1 MTQGA
6 SATRVEA
13 DAQGKRATYDEIV
26 VGTVL
31 GEMDWVVTEDMID
44 LQCKL
49 DLDYDE
55 FYSLDSPW
63 GGRVAPPQI
72 TYRPPRW
79 LLSRTYNVRG
89 LFYKW
94 EMQNVRAIRVNESL
108 HVICRIT
115 DKYVKND
122 REFIIYTAE
131 ATDSKGE
138 LVFRTVRTHVLDAL
152 ERTAPRSGEG
162 IDTGIKAERI

>member
-1 MTQGA
+1 M
-6 SATRVEA
+6 SESVSRTRVEA
-13 DAQGKRATYDEIV
+13 DARGRRATYDDIE

-31 GEMDWVVTEDMID
+31 GEMEWVVTEEMVD
-44 LQCKL
+44 LQCRL

-72 TYRPPRW
+72 QYRPPRW

-89 LFYKW
+89 LFYRW
-94 EMQNVRAIRVNESL
+94 TMENVRPIRLNETL
-108 HVICRIT
+108 RIKSWIV
-115 DKYVKND
+115 DKYVKNE
-122 REFIIYTAE
+122 REFVVYAAE
-131 ATDSKGE
+131 ATDSAGQT
-138 LVFRTVRTHVLDAL
+138 VFRTERTHVLDVL
-152 ERTAPRSGEG
+152 ERTAPRAGEG

>member
-1 MTQGA
+1 MTEGA
-6 SATRVEA
+6 SKTRVEA

-31 GEMDWVVTEDMID
+31 GEMDWVVTEDMVE
-44 LQCKL
+44 LQCRL

-55 FYSLDSPW
+55 FYTLDSPY
-63 GGRVAPPQI
+63 GGRIAPPQI

-94 EMQNVRAIRVNESL
+94 QMENVRPIRINEQL

-122 REFIIYTAE
+122 REYIVYTAE
-131 ATDSKGE
+131 ATDVKGDV
-138 LVFRTVRTHVLDAL
+138 VFRTERVHVLDAL
-152 ERTAPRSGEG
+152 ERTAPRAGEG

>member
-1 MTQGA
+1 MSGGV
-6 SATRVEA
+6 SRVRVER
-13 DAQGKRATYDEIV
+13 DAQGKRASYDEIE

-31 GEMDWVVTEDMID
+31 GEMEWTVNEEMVE
-44 LQCKL
+44 LQSRL

-55 FYSLDSPW
+55 FYTLDSPW
-63 GGRVAPPQI
+63 NGRIAPPQI

-89 LFYKW
+89 LFYRWKLD
-94 EMQNVRAIRVNESL
+94 NIRPIHLNEKL
-108 HVICRIT
+108 QITCRIT

-122 REFIIYTAE
+122 REFIVYAAE
-131 ATDSKGE
+131 AKDAKGE
-138 LVFRTVRTHVLDAL
+138 LVFRTERVHVLDAL
-152 ERTAPRSGEG
+152 ERSVPREGQG

>member
-1 MTQGA
+1 MTEGA

-13 DAQGKRATYDEIV
+13 DAKGKRATYDEIV

-31 GEMDWVVTEDMID
+31 GEMEWVVTEDMID

-55 FYSLDSPW
+55 FFSLDSPW
-63 GGRVAPPQI
+63 GGRIAPPQI
-72 TYRPPRW
+72 SYRPPRW

-94 EMQNVRAIRVNESL
+94 QMENVRPIRLNEKL
-108 HVICRIT
+108 HVVCRVT
-115 DKYVKND
+115 DKYVKNN
-122 REFIIYTAE
+122 REFVIYSAE
-131 ATDSKGE
+131 ATDEKGE
-138 LVFRTVRTHVLDAL
+138 VVFRTVRTHVLDAL
-152 ERTAPRSGEG
+152 ERTAPRAGTG